1 MNGMWNK
8 NEPGKNIWRTRDVAE
23 MAAAMRTAPIFIDE
37 VKSEHS
43 HANPSELLTVKHLL
57 SGTSVPGGP
66 IGGQTNVQ
74 LRNEH
79 LSYIATW

>member
-1 MNGMWNK
+1 MKIQVPFPVLRNGNVTLVIELQERVLETTIIIKNK
-8 NEPGKNIWRTRDVAE
+8 Y
-23 MAAAMRTAPIFIDE
+23 FI
-37 VKSEHS
+37 VCI
-43 HANPSELLTVKHLL
+43 L
-57 SGTSVPGGP
+57 GTSVPGGP

>member
-1 MNGMWNK
+1 LQERVLETTIIIKNK
-8 NEPGKNIWRTRDVAE
+8 Y
-23 MAAAMRTAPIFIDE
+23 FI
-37 VKSEHS
+37 VCI
-43 HANPSELLTVKHLL
+43 L
-57 SGTSVPGGP
+57 GTSVPGGP